1 MRIGWRSFLSERES
15 AWKNLLSGWESAW
28 KNLLSGWDL
37 PRDDS
42 GGDGTVGFAG
52 GSSCLPSA

>member
-1 MRIGWRSFLSERES
+1 VRVGWRSLISES
-15 AWKNLLSGWESAW
+15 ESAW

-42 GGDGTVGFAG
+42 GGDGTVGFEG
-52 GSSCLPSA
+52 VSSCLPSA